1 VRKPAWNGNYCR
13 LSGVRIIRQNGGMQ
27 KRLPRFKRVPIV
39 VPLWLGER
47 DWQIIRLV
55 HRHRFLRSDQI
66 AAFIGGS
73 QQRIVRRLQLLFHHG
88 YLERPHAQLE
98 SYYRPGSRSI
108 VYGLGNNGEELLKQ
122 EFDITVS
129 WRDKNRVV
137 GRMLLEH
144 TLLVADVMVSIE
156 LACRKRGDVQVVYEN
171 DLAIGTE
178 RQPFQWRVTIPSG
191 EKLTVI
197 PDFVFA
203 LDYLDAD
210 GQNQR
215 AYFFLEADRGTM
227 PVKRHSLAQTSF
239 YRKLLA
245 YEATWA
251 QDIHRQQLG
260 INRFRVLTVTTIPKR
275 VETLVQACSELKRGH
290 GLFLFANESI
300 LSGDVL
306 SRLWHN
312 GRLGERGSLL
322 G

>member
-1 VRKPAWNGNYCR
+1 
-13 LSGVRIIRQNGGMQ
+13 MQ
-27 KRLPRFKRVPIV
+27 KRLPRFKRVPIAT
-39 VPLWLGER
+39 PLWLGER

-73 QQRIVRRLQLLFHHG
+73 QQRVVRRLQLLFHHG
-88 YLERPHAQLE
+88 FLERPQAQIE
-98 SYYRPGSRSI
+98 SYYRPGSRAI
-108 VYGLGNNGEELLKQ
+108 VYGIGNKGEELLRR
-122 EFDITVS
+122 EFGITAS
-129 WRDKNRVV
+129 WHDKNRVV

-156 LACRKRGDVQVVYEN
+156 LAFRKRGDIQIVYEDN
-171 DLAIGTE
+171 LAISTE

-203 LDYLDAD
+203 LDYPNAT
-210 GQNQR
+210 GQRQR

-227 PVKRHSLAQTSF
+227 PVKRHSLSQTSF

-245 YEATWA
+245 YEATWV

-275 VETLVQACSELKRGH
+275 VETLVLACSELKRGH
-290 GLFLFANESI
+290 GLFLFGNESI
-300 LSGDVL
+300 LSGDMF
-306 SRLWHN
+306 SRLWQT
-312 GRLGERGSLL
+312 GKPGETSGLL

>member
-1 VRKPAWNGNYCR
+1 
-13 LSGVRIIRQNGGMQ
+13 MQ
-27 KRLPRFKRVPIV
+27 KRLPRFRRVPIAT
-39 VPLWLGER
+39 PLWLEER
-47 DWQIIRLV
+47 DWRIIRLV

-73 QQRIVRRLQLLFHHG
+73 LQRIVRRLQLLFHQG
-88 YLERPHAQLE
+88 YLERPLAQLE
-98 SYYRPGSRSI
+98 SYYRPGSRAI
-108 VYGLGNNGEELLKQ
+108 VYGLGNKGEELLEQ
-122 EFDITVS
+122 EFGITPS
-129 WRDKNRVV
+129 WRDKNRAV

-156 LACRKRGDVQVVYEN
+156 LACRKRGDVQVVYED
-171 DLAIGTE
+171 DLTISTE
-178 RQPFQWRVTIPSG
+178 RQPFQWRVTIPNR

-203 LDYLDAD
+203 LDYLDAT
-210 GQNQR
+210 GQRQR

-227 PVKRHSLAQTSF
+227 PVKRHALSQTSF

-245 YEATWA
+245 YEATWV

-275 VETLVQACSELKRGH
+275 VETLVQACSELKRGQR
-290 GLFLFANESI
+290 LFLFANDSI
-300 LSGDVL
+300 LSGDVF
-306 SRLWHN
+306 SQVWHS
-312 GRLGERGSLL
+312 GRSGETGTLL

>member
-1 VRKPAWNGNYCR
+1 
-13 LSGVRIIRQNGGMQ
+13 MQ
-27 KRLPRFKRVPIV
+27 KRLPRFKRVLIAA
-39 VPLWLGER
+39 PLWLGER
-47 DWQIIRLV
+47 DWQIIRVV

-66 AAFIGGS
+66 VAFIGGS
-73 QQRIVRRLQLLFHHG
+73 QQQIVRRLQLLFHHG
-88 YLERPHAQLE
+88 YLERPQAQLE
-98 SYYRPGSRSI
+98 SYYRPGSRTI
-108 VYGLGNNGEELLKQ
+108 VYGLGNKGEELLRR
-122 EFDITVS
+122 EFGITVS
-129 WRDKNRVV
+129 WRDKNRAA

-144 TLLVADVMVSIE
+144 TLLVADVMMSIE
-156 LACRKRGDVQVVYEN
+156 LACRKRGDVQVVYED

-191 EKLTVI
+191 EKLTII

-203 LDYLDAD
+203 LDYPDVA

-227 PVKRHSLAQTSF
+227 PVKRHSLSQTSF

-245 YEATWA
+245 YETTWV

-260 INRFRVLTVTTIPKR
+260 IHRFRVLTVTTIPKR
-275 VETLVQACSELKRGH
+275 VETLAQACSELKRGH

-300 LSGDVL
+300 LSGDVF
-306 SRLWHN
+306 SRLWQT
-312 GRLGERGSLL
+312 GKPGETSGLL